1 MKLRYWVG
9 LLAVGIGI
17 AVLIT
22 FFSPLA
28 SSEPDGLEK
37 VAENEGFIQKAEDA
51 PYEVIADYVLPW
63 VDNEDLA
70 TILAGIIGVLIVA
83 TIALTAAFVLWR
95 LRGAQR
101 STAGGAGPG

>member
-1 MKLRYWVG
+1 MKLRYYLG
-9 LLAVGIGI
+9 LLVVGIGI
-17 AVLIT
+17 ALLIT

-37 VAENEGFIQKAEDA
+37 VAENEGFIAEAEDA

-63 VDNEDLA
+63 VDNEDLG
-70 TILAGIIGVLIVA
+70 TILGGIIGVLIVG

-101 STAGGAGPG
+101 SASGGAGPG